1 MISQRS
7 REQQLKVGKFDLGM
21 SARWLESQVRH
32 TARRGAL
39 SPRESALAERIK
51 LLKREAGSHSPSA
64 PTLARMIPELRL
76 RVDAC
81 FLSNPYATDLFLDYF
96 HREVIR
102 TGKLRRLLEFY
113 PSQNR
118 VIADKLSGTVGVPT
132 EYLFVGNGA
141 VEIIQAILHRFT
153 GAKILVNLPTFSP
166 YHEFVRS
173 DTQVLYNVLPK
184 ENDFRF
190 DPNPYLELVR
200 REKPDTVVLINP
212 NNPDGGYIPYA
223 TLVHLLEELRH
234 VPNVILDES
243 FIHFACEG
251 DDYAYRSLSG
261 EVDRF
266 PNLMVVKSM
275 SKDFGVAGI
284 RAGYAVM
291 APQRVQSLLNNGYL
305 WNSSGLAEYFFDL
318 YSRPDFLIEYERKR
332 VHYIRHSRR
341 FFKALSLMPGLH
353 AYPTCANFVLIE
365 LRNEMTAEDLVC
377 RLLVRR
383 GIYTRTCDDK
393 KGLEPGKFIRVA
405 SRCRSENRFVLRL
418 PRYSAVN
425 ACSKR
430 RERARRRVII
440 LPFFRGSMRAVV
452 RPAALSPRV
461 PARLRQGAG
470 SDLGIAEREPVMIEP
485 QQLQDG
491 RMEVAGVH
499 WVLGDVVRELV
510 GLTDECF
517 VRLSLVQ
524 CFRLRGCR
532 PNSPAKDVVFVSARA
547 DATTAINR
555 PRRRERSVSGP
566 TSRSVRAS
574 TSDFPGRSG

>member
-1 MISQRS
+1 
-7 REQQLKVGKFDLGM
+7 
-21 SARWLESQVRH
+21 
-32 TARRGAL
+32 
-39 SPRESALAERIK
+39 
-51 LLKREAGSHSPSA
+51 
-64 PTLARMIPELRL
+64 MIPELRL

-81 FLSNPYATDLFLDYF
+81 FLSNPYATDLFLDYL

-118 VIADKLSGTVGVPT
+118 VIADKLSGAVGVPA

-173 DTQVLYNVLPK
+173 DTQVLYNVLPR

-190 DPNPYLELVR
+190 DPKPYLERVR

-223 TLVHLLEELRH
+223 TLVHLLEELRP

-261 EVDRF
+261 EIDRF

-318 YSRPDFLIEYERKR
+318 YSRPGFLIEYERKR

-405 SRCRSENRFVLRL
+405 SRCRSENRFVLRAF
-418 PRYSAVN
+418 RD
-425 ACSKR
+425 
-430 RERARRRVII
+430 I
-440 LPFFRGSMRAVV
+440 LR
-452 RPAALSPRV
+452 
-461 PARLRQGAG
+461 
-470 SDLGIAEREPVMIEP
+470 
-485 QQLQDG
+485 
-491 RMEVAGVH
+491 
-499 WVLGDVVRELV
+499 
-510 GLTDECF
+510 
-517 VRLSLVQ
+517 
-524 CFRLRGCR
+524 
-532 PNSPAKDVVFVSARA
+532 
-547 DATTAINR
+547 
-555 PRRRERSVSGP
+555 
-566 TSRSVRAS
+566 
-574 TSDFPGRSG
+574 

>member
-1 MISQRS
+1 
-7 REQQLKVGKFDLGM
+7 
-21 SARWLESQVRH
+21 
-32 TARRGAL
+32 
-39 SPRESALAERIK
+39 
-51 LLKREAGSHSPSA
+51 
-64 PTLARMIPELRL
+64 MIPELRL

-81 FLSNPYATDLFLDYF
+81 FLSNPYATDLFLDYL

-141 VEIIQAILHRFT
+141 IEIIQAILHRFT

-173 DTQVLYNVLPK
+173 DTQVLYNVLPR

-190 DPNPYLELVR
+190 DPKPYLERVR

-223 TLVHLLEELRH
+223 TLVHLLEDLRH

-251 DDYAYRSLSG
+251 DDYAYRSLCG

-284 RAGYAVM
+284 RAGFAVM

-418 PRYSAVN
+418 PRHHAVRTARAQAVLLIVMSRSLGCLCMRCLQSPGPEVSLSGLQSDQGLSDRLAAGVSRQTQPGHLEVSSLARGSRFFVSRFVASDRQN
-425 ACSKR
+425 TATDQV
-430 RERARRRVII
+430 REPLPLFRAQERVDLLQGIDQRVAN
-440 LPFFRGSMRAVV
+440 FRG
-452 RPAALSPRV
+452 ALYASFAGTAGLGGIERL
-461 PARLRQGAG
+461 AGNGIGELRQGAAVVHLG
-470 SDLGIAEREPVMIEP
+470 LCPFRLELVQDSGQFGDLLLVQI
-485 QQLQDG
+485 
-491 RMEVAGVH
+491 
-499 WVLGDVVRELV
+499 ELV
-510 GLTDECF
+510 GEE
-517 VRLSLVQ
+517 SE
-524 CFRLRGCR
+524 R
-532 PNSPAKDVVFVSARA
+532 PSDAK
-547 DATTAINR
+547 
-555 PRRRERSVSGP
+555 P
-566 TSRSVRAS
+566 
-574 TSDFPGRSG
+574 